1 VVAPEVAQD
10 MARMLRAVVNRG
22 TGRQAALPG
31 RDVAG
36 KTGTTQDSRD
46 AWFIGGV
53 NNRIIGV
60 WLGNDEDQPMQG
72 VLGGT
77 LPAQLFRDIASGLR

>member
-1 VVAPEVAQD
+1 
-10 MARMLRAVVNRG
+10 
-22 TGRQAALPG
+22 
-31 RDVAG
+31 
-36 KTGTTQDSRD
+36 
-46 AWFIGGV
+46 
-53 NNRIIGV
+53 V